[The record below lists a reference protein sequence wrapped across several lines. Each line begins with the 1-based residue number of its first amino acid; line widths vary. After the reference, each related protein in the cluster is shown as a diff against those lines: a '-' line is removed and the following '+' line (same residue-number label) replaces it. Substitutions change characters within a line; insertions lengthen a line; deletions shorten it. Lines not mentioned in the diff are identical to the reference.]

1 MMAERGSQTLEARG
15 KPQDV
20 EDDVL
25 QEMAADA
32 VKAAGPVRR
41 GGDEATRGLP
51 SNAPF
56 SLAMPAPRAIDLR
69 RLWKLAQKTPDPTI
83 VAGFGRKFPVLLSH
97 GVTAQPAPGRK
108 PAKVWGM
115 GYKVELFDVQADTV
129 DVQPSTELL
138 DIAKVGAEASVDIH
152 LDGSLEVPKELQA
165 AISTVPGVTLT
176 AAKVGAS
183 INENAKLSISFTVSV
198 PKVIS
203 GPGDGFGG
211 AEWSLYAQDQQIA
224 GHQALLQTLLVPKGT
239 KQLRVGIT
247 CWVREAGLFGRPK
260 EWLFDT
266 ASFTI
271 DVER

>member
-1 MMAERGSQTLEARG
+1 MAEPGSQTLTARG
-15 KPQDV
+15 KPEDV

-25 QEMAADA
+25 QEMAAEA
-32 VKAAGPVRR
+32 AREAGPVRR
-41 GGDEATRGLP
+41 GGEDATRGVP

-56 SLAMPAPRAIDLR
+56 SLSIPAPRAIDLR
-69 RLWKLAQKTPDPTI
+69 RLWKLAKKDPDPMI
-83 VAGFGRKFPVLLSH
+83 VAGFGKKFPVLLSH

-129 DVQPSTELL
+129 DLQPSTELL
-138 DIAKVGAEASVDIH
+138 DIATVGAEAKVDIA
-152 LDGSLEVPKELQA
+152 LDGSLEVPTDVQA
-165 AISTVPGVTLT
+165 VISTIPGVSLT

-183 INENAKLSISFTVSV
+183 VNENARLSISFTVSV

-211 AEWSLYAQDQQIA
+211 AEWSLYAQDKQIA
-224 GHQALLQTLLVPKGT
+224 GYQALLQTLLVPKAT
-239 KQLRVGIT
+239 KQLKVGIT
-247 CWVREAGLFGRPK
+247 GWVREAGLFGRPK

-271 DVER
+271 DVDR